1 MEDKEQRQNLESK
14 EKIIQIFSDFMT
26 RITMFEEL
34 VDVGSKLLVGFQ
46 QALGF
51 LGRPRIDKTS
61 DLAMRIIKAQETK
74 RLNAYVEAGCVKTD
88 DSIQNLNKLNT
99 CHLGLQDH
107 INKAR
112 GVVGELECLLDDA
125 AGAIQSTN
133 ENWPLLQDEHVNGN
147 MDSFLAKYEK
157 EGKPSLDLSKP
168 EGTDYAAMMA
178 VVYSM
183 LKQEYIMQ
191 ERIVGSLTLKSSPE
205 ELESYC
211 LMWSLRPFV
220 DDDIMLEAWSLV
232 P

>member
-107 INKAR
+107 INKA
-112 GVVGELECLLDDA
+112 
-125 AGAIQSTN
+125 GAIQSTN